1 MPCNIVPTIKTNGGC
16 IYVNGISCP
25 FSNMFGHI
33 DLGLFWQIYVQSMV
47 QWGFIVGSQLWSC
60 FKNFYEWQVSCKV
73 EKDVCFIKEHHPLL
87 VQLLFFCQIQIFFNE
102 TYWKTQASLL
112 GHILKHSML
121 FVKGVQ
127 IQANLPLLIS
137 GGRLSLMERFDVLM
151 AMFFIDPL
159 RASTTTSSNGQKT
172 ITP

>member
-1 MPCNIVPTIKTNGGC
+1 
-16 IYVNGISCP
+16 
-25 FSNMFGHI
+25 
-33 DLGLFWQIYVQSMV
+33 
-47 QWGFIVGSQLWSC
+47 
-60 FKNFYEWQVSCKV
+60 
-73 EKDVCFIKEHHPLL
+73 
-87 VQLLFFCQIQIFFNE
+87 
-102 TYWKTQASLL
+102 
-112 GHILKHSML
+112 ML